1 MSLVLN
7 QYKDNVDRCWYDSS
21 NVVFSECMDYEDAL
35 KDLKVVF
42 KGGRTYLYKEVDVR
56 DYVLFKMDSSQGKAL
71 NKYIIKHYEAVRLTD
86 TDMAELEKLKEEVVV
101 EKAGQEN
108 PSQNKLEDGTS
119 IYRILYDEESTYT
132 KLYFGDVL
140 LIEGKNN
147 TFNLFDIMNALGIKC
162 SIELGN
168 NNKSEEKQKENPS

>member
-71 NKYIIKHYEAVRLTD
+71 NKYIIKHYETVRLTD
-86 TDMAELEKLKEEVVV
+86 TNMEELEKLKEKIIAEN
-101 EKAGQEN
+101 AGKEN
-108 PSQNKLEDGTS
+108 SIQDKPEDGIS
-119 IYRILYDEESTYT
+119 MHRIEYDEETTYV
-132 KLYFGDVL
+132 KLYLGDVL

-147 TFNLFDIMNALGIKC
+147 TFSLFDIMNALGIKC
-162 SIELGN
+162 SIDLEN
-168 NNKSEEKQKENPS
+168 NNKEEKDGNPS